1 MMHCSTALSKKKKT
15 QAFLCFHKI
24 QVTKMTKVLKPF
36 LRSSSRDSA
45 ALLHQVWKLLEGL
58 GGLFFVQPG
67 LPQNPSPNLPG
78 EQSRDSAALFHQ
90 VWKLL
95 EGLGGLFLSS
105 LGSLKIQV
113 QTSLE
118 STQAERR

>member
-1 MMHCSTALSKKKKT
+1 VCGCFYFACSEGSVPWSILDPFFSNKMMHCSTALSKKKKT

-58 GGLFFVQPG
+58 GGLF
-67 LPQNPSPNLPG
+67 
-78 EQSRDSAALFHQ
+78 
-90 VWKLL
+90 
-95 EGLGGLFLSS
+95 LSS

-118 STQAERR
+118 SSREIQQPYSTKYGNC